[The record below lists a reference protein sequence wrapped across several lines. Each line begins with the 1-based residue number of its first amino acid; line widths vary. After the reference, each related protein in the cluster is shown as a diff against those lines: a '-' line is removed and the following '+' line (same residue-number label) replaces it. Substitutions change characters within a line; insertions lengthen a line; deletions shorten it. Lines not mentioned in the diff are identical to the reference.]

1 MRSSDG
7 LAKMASSYMG
17 EPTKTYNL
25 FYRAYRDAVQE
36 QDPQKRVQARKRMGR
51 TAGALVFSMFLNAI
65 AQSLWDAVRDDD
77 DRDEKYW
84 ERVLGHIGPNF
95 AQNVNPL
102 GMVPYLRDILSILQG
117 YDVERMD
124 LSAVASFFSAV
135 QNMGKAIN
143 GEGRYT
149 VLGAGANLLAE
160 LARLTGL
167 PVATVKRDA
176 LAVAR
181 TIGVETEDWR
191 FQYQLERA
199 LNSVVY
205 SGNRK
210 EFYDIA
216 FGALRDGDTEL
227 YQEIAADLMKQGVK
241 ASTIENAMRQRLEE
255 ARRENPDFSMPE
267 EARDLIGSYET
278 YAKPKESTSGFSAEA
293 LDAETY
299 QAYAA
304 QAARQSREWVDT
316 LESYGSFHSLDD
328 EAKDGALEAARQLA
342 EDMALR
348 SYSGGQFTDA
358 DLSQWERWAT
368 GGEEW
373 GVDPVE
379 AILFKTAYDMAESD
393 KDGDGKTI
401 SGSKKENALEAAEK
415 LLPGLT
421 GGELEYLMANFWTP
435 EDRELKEMKESKF
448 MP

>member
-1 MRSSDG
+1 MDQTQVVDNVLGRSQFMRSSDG

-25 FYRAYRDAVQE
+25 FYRTYRDAVQE

-191 FQYQLERA
+191 FQYQLERPSTA
-199 LNSVVY
+199 WSTPATAR
-205 SGNRK
+205 S
-210 EFYDIA
+210 
-216 FGALRDGDTEL
+216 
-227 YQEIAADLMKQGVK
+227 
-241 ASTIENAMRQRLEE
+241 STILPSARSGTATQSYTMRSPR
-255 ARRENPDFSMPE
+255 
-267 EARDLIGSYET
+267 
-278 YAKPKESTSGFSAEA
+278 
-293 LDAETY
+293 
-299 QAYAA
+299 
-304 QAARQSREWVDT
+304 
-316 LESYGSFHSLDD
+316 
-328 EAKDGALEAARQLA
+328 
-342 EDMALR
+342 
-348 SYSGGQFTDA
+348 
-358 DLSQWERWAT
+358 
-368 GGEEW
+368 
-373 GVDPVE
+373 
-379 AILFKTAYDMAESD
+379 
-393 KDGDGKTI
+393 I
-401 SGSKKENALEAAEK
+401 S
-415 LLPGLT
+415 
-421 GGELEYLMANFWTP
+421 
-435 EDRELKEMKESKF
+435 
-448 MP
+448 